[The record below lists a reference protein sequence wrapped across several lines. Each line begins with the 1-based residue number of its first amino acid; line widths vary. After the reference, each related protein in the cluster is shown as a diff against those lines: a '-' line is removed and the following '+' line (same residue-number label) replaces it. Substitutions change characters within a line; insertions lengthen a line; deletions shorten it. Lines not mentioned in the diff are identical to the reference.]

1 MTKAE
6 KTRQFIIEKAAPIL
20 NQKGMAGTSISDIMA
35 ATNLAKG
42 GIYGNFENKEEIC
55 LEVFDF
61 LAQRLLKGINN
72 TIQDKLTAKEKLFA
86 YLDFYVDKLL
96 FSEGGCPIMNFGT
109 ESDDTNPAIQKRV
122 GQEIRISQ
130 DNISKLVTAGIENG
144 EFHEHADATA
154 FAVKM
159 YTILEGAILVGRVLK
174 DNSQM
179 KAIVTMLKDEIEA
192 FSK

>member
-72 TIQDKLTAKEKLFA
+72 TIQDKLTSKEKLFA
-86 YLDFYVDKLL
+86 YLDFYVDTLL
-96 FSEGGCPIMNFGT
+96 FSDGGCPIMNFGT

-122 GQEIRISQ
+122 GQEIKISQ
-130 DNISKLVTAGIENG
+130 DNIGKLVTAGIENG
-144 EFHEHADATA
+144 EFLEQADATA

-179 KAIVTMLKDEIEA
+179 KAIITMLKNDIEA